1 MSSQRTEYDAVVVG
15 SGPNGLAAALTLAR
29 AGRSVVVLEAASEI
43 GGGTRSAEL
52 TLPGFVHDVCSAVHP
67 LAAGSPFLSRIG
79 LDDYGLEW
87 LHPEIPLAH
96 PLDGGRAGVV
106 ERDPRIT
113 ASGLG
118 VDERAWQ
125 RWITPLAERWDRLAP
140 ALLAPLTRPP
150 RDPLV
155 LARFGAPALVPART
169 FAGRAFRSDEA
180 RALFAG
186 CAAHAFLPLEKM
198 LTTSFGLVLLAAAHA
213 VGWPVARGGSQSIT
227 DAMAAQLRELGG
239 QIVTD
244 RPVAAL
250 KDLPASRAVI
260 FDLAPRQVSSIAGDA
275 LPSRYRRRLE
285 AFRHGPAAFKV
296 DYALDGPVPWTHPA
310 VGRAGTVHLGGTVDE
325 IAAAATEVARGR
337 HSERPYVLVAQQSV
351 VDPSRAPTG
360 KHTLWA
366 YCHVPNGSTVD
377 MTGAIEQQVERFAPG
392 FGDLILARHSA
403 GPAWLEA
410 HDAAFIGGD
419 IAGGSHGGAQLVF
432 RPLPA
437 LYPYRTPN
445 PRLLLGSAS
454 TPPGAGVHGMCGF
467 HAATAALRTVLR

>member
-1 MSSQRTEYDAVVVG
+1 MSSHGPEYDAVVVG

-29 AGRSVVVLEAASEI
+29 AGRSVVVLEAAAEI

-67 LAAGSPFLSRIG
+67 LAAGSPFLSTLG

-106 ERDPRIT
+106 ERDARST

-125 RWITPLAERWDRLAP
+125 RWIAPLAERWDRLAP

-150 RDPLV
+150 QHPLV

-169 FAGRAFRSDEA
+169 FAGRVFQTDEA

-213 VGWPVARGGSQSIT
+213 VGWPVARGGSQSIA

-239 QIVTD
+239 QIITA
-244 RPVAAL
+244 RPVVSL
-250 KDLPASRAVI
+250 EDLPASRAVI
-260 FDLAPRQVSSIAGDA
+260 FDLAPRQMSRIAGDA

-285 AFRHGPAAFKV
+285 DFRHGPAAFKV
-296 DYALDGPVPWTHPA
+296 DYALDGPVPWAHPA
-310 VGRAGTVHLGGTVDE
+310 VGRAGTVHLGGTVDD
-325 IAAAATEVARGR
+325 IAAAATEVALGR

-351 VDPSRAPTG
+351 VDPSRAPAG

-366 YCHVPNGSTVD
+366 YCHVPNGSTLD
-377 MTGAIEQQVERFAPG
+377 MTVAIEQQIERFAPG

-403 GPAWLEA
+403 GPAWLEG

-432 RPLPA
+432 RPLPT
-437 LYPYRTPN
+437 LRPYRTPN
-445 PRLLLGSAS
+445 PRLFLGSAS